1 MLAAIIVTAC
11 FVLTVIIILADKMNR
26 AIAALVFGLIAY
38 FTIAIAEGNDFTI
51 LVEFITSPPSENF
64 VNLRTLILII
74 GISLLIQICKE
85 SGMFQYL
92 AFNIIKLSGAS
103 SAKLLAIMS
112 LLAVVLA
119 AVLNNVLTILIMIPL
134 TIKITNV
141 LGINPRPYILT
152 QGIIVNLGATLF
164 SISSIPNILIVTTVG
179 ISFTEFFLNVGIMS
193 IVCAGISIAFFHF
206 VYRNNLEKP
215 HENLR
220 ILKEFNAMEF
230 VHDKGLMLKSL
241 AVFLGTMASFII
253 IPAEFLSPEFIAVI
267 GSLVLI
273 IISKQNAEKII
284 EKVDFELILYL
295 VGIFILSGALDRVG
309 VLNLLA
315 GGLMYVTGGDVFVTI
330 IVVLWF
336 SAYLSSNLDNI
347 SITKILIPV
356 VGSLSNGF
364 NQMDVDLTY
373 YSLAFGANWGDNL
386 SPMGDNIIV
395 MNIANKN
402 KVPIKSKDLFRL
414 GFISTN
420 LQLFVMTIY
429 FSLISQL
436 IIGLLLLAAVA
447 IAVPV
452 IVVYKRK
459 KDSAIARR
467 RSKIGSTQPNKPD
480 QS

>member
-1 MLAAIIVTAC
+1 MIVSIIVTAC
-11 FVLTVIIILADKMNR
+11 FVITVIIILADKMNR
-26 AIAALVFGLIAY
+26 AIAALLFGLIAY
-38 FTIAIAEGNDFTI
+38 FSIAFTTGNDFSLI
-51 LVEFITSPPSENF
+51 VELIVSPPSENF

-92 AFNIIKLSGAS
+92 AFNIIKISGAS
-103 SAKLLAIMS
+103 SARLLAIMS

-134 TIKITNV
+134 TIKIANV
-141 LGINPRPYILT
+141 LDINPRPYIIT

-164 SISSIPNILIVTTVG
+164 SISSIPNILITTTMG
-179 ISFTEFFLNVGIMS
+179 ISFTDFFLNVGIMS
-193 IVCAGISIAFFHF
+193 IVCSGITIAFFHL

-215 HENLR
+215 HENLN
-220 ILKEFNAMEF
+220 ILKQFNAMEF

-241 AVFLGTMASFII
+241 GVFLGTMGCFVI
-253 IPAEFLSPEFIAVI
+253 IPPEVLSPEFIALI

-273 IISKQNAEKII
+273 IISKVSAEKII
-284 EKVDFELILYL
+284 EKVDFELLLYL

-309 VLNLLA
+309 VLELLA
-315 GGLMYVTGGDVFVTI
+315 GGLMYVTRGDAFVTI

-356 VGSLSNGF
+356 VGTLSAGF
-364 NQMDVDLTY
+364 DQAYRDLNH
-373 YSLAFGANWGDNL
+373 YSLAFGTNWGDNL

-402 KVPIKSKDLFRL
+402 KVPLKSKDLFRL
-414 GFISTN
+414 GFLSTN

-429 FSLISQL
+429 FSLLSNPLVGL
-436 IIGLLLLAAVA
+436 IILASALVA
-447 IAVPV
+447 FAI
-452 IVVYKRK
+452 ILIFKRK
-459 KDSAIARR
+459 KDESLARR
-467 RSKIGSTQPNKPD
+467 RSGVDKAD
-480 QS
+480 